1 MNQILV
7 SEKLYVTPELKKK
20 KKLYKFN
27 FITSIFLV
35 IILFSYYVY
44 AEYDR
49 NESDKSEEILA
60 GIKVV
65 ETVETVVKP
74 FEDTTV
80 AAAPIKLE
88 DEVLVVMLDDEQEN
102 AEEVNLDELIQAN
115 KKASSR
121 LDAEQYTTKNG
132 ALYTT
137 VAVVEIPKISITYPV
152 IYSNDT
158 SEQTVEDLLKISVV
172 KYWGPEAN
180 KPGNFC
186 IVGHNY
192 HNKKFFSRAATLENG
207 DSIYIT
213 DTNNKT
219 LEYKVYAN
227 YVVDPHDL
235 KCTSQ
240 LTNGATDITLIT
252 CTQTGK
258 QRTIIKAR
266 AVNTD

>member
-35 IILFSYYVY
+35 IILFGYYVY

-60 GIKVV
+60 SIEVV
-65 ETVETVVKP
+65 EAAPVI
-74 FEDTTV
+74 DTTI
-80 AAAPIKLE
+80 ADKTIKLE
-88 DEVLVVMLDDEQEN
+88 DDVLVVYLDDSLEA
-102 AEEVNLDELIQAN
+102 AEEVNLDELIEAN
-115 KKASSR
+115 ENASSK
-121 LDAEQYTTKNG
+121 LDTKEYTTKKG
-132 ALYTT
+132 AEYTT
-137 VAVVEIPKISITYPV
+137 VAVIEIPKIDITYPV

-172 KYWGPEAN
+172 KYWGSEAN

-192 HNKKFFSRAATLENG
+192 HNKRFFSKASTLENG

-219 LEYKVYAN
+219 LEYKVYDN
-227 YVVDPHDL
+227 YVVEPDDL

-252 CTQTGK
+252 CTMTGK

-266 AVNTD
+266 AVNAD

>member
-27 FITSIFLV
+27 FIVSIMLV

-49 NESDKSEEILA
+49 TASDKSEQILSQ
-60 GIKVV
+60 IEVV
-65 ETVETVVKP
+65 EIPVE
-74 FEDTTV
+74 EDKTI
-80 AAAPIKLE
+80 ASAPIKLE
-88 DEVLVVMLDDEQEN
+88 DDILVVILDDEN
-102 AEEVNLDELIQAN
+102 DTEEINLNELIEAN
-115 KKASSR
+115 QNAGSR
-121 LDAEQYTTKNG
+121 LDAQEYTTDKG
-132 ALYTT
+132 ASYTT
-137 VAVVEIPKISITYPV
+137 VAVVEIPKINITYPV
-152 IYSNDT
+152 IYSDDT

-180 KPGNFC
+180 QPGNFC

-192 HNKKFFSRAATLENG
+192 HNKRFFSKAATLENG

-213 DTNNKT
+213 DTNNET

-227 YVVDPHDL
+227 YVVEPDDL
-235 KCTSQ
+235 RCTSQ

-252 CTQTGK
+252 CTMTGK

-266 AVNTD
+266 AINAD

>member
-7 SEKLYVTPELKKK
+7 SEKLYITPELKKK

-27 FITSIFLV
+27 FITSIILV
-35 IILFSYYVY
+35 IVLFGYYVY

-49 NESDKSEEILA
+49 TSSDKSEEILSSLQV
-60 GIKVV
+60 I
-65 ETVETVVKP
+65 ETQV
-74 FEDTTV
+74 DTTI
-80 AAAPIKLE
+80 ADSTIKLE
-88 DEVLVVMLDDEQEN
+88 DDVLVVVLDDTIEET
-102 AEEVNLDELIQAN
+102 EEVNLEELIEAN
-115 KKASSR
+115 EKASSKI
-121 LDAEQYTTKNG
+121 DTKKYNTKTGAE
-132 ALYTT
+132 YTT
-137 VAVVEIPKISITYPV
+137 VAVIEIPKINITYPV

-158 SEQTVEDLLKISVV
+158 SEKTVEDLLKISVV

-180 KPGNFC
+180 QPGNFC

-192 HNKKFFSRAATLENG
+192 HNKRFFSKASTLSNG
-207 DSIYIT
+207 DIIYLT

-219 LEYKVYAN
+219 VEYKVYDN
-227 YVVDPHDL
+227 YVVEPNDL

-252 CTQTGK
+252 CTMTGK

-266 AVNTD
+266 ATNVD

>member
-7 SEKLYVTPELKKK
+7 SQKLYVTPELKKK

-27 FITSIFLV
+27 FIVSIMLV

-49 NESDKSEEILA
+49 NSSDKSEQILSQ
-60 GIKVV
+60 IEVV
-65 ETVETVVKP
+65 ETEI
-74 FEDTTV
+74 DTTI

-88 DEVLVVMLDDEQEN
+88 DDVLVVVLDEEN
-102 AEEVNLDELIQAN
+102 EEAEEINLNELIEAN
-115 KKASSR
+115 QNAGSR
-121 LDAEQYTTKNG
+121 LDTKEYSTNKG
-132 ALYTT
+132 AAYTT
-137 VAVVEIPKISITYPV
+137 VAVIDIPKIDITYPV
-152 IYSNDT
+152 IYSEDT
-158 SEQTVEDLLKISVV
+158 SDETTEDLLKISVV

-180 KPGNFC
+180 QPGNFC

-192 HNKKFFSRAATLENG
+192 HNKRFFSKAATLENG

-219 LEYKVYAN
+219 LEYKVYDN
-227 YVVDPHDL
+227 YVVEPHDL
-235 KCTSQ
+235 RCTSQ

-252 CTQTGK
+252 CTMTGK

-266 AVNTD
+266 AINVD

>member
-7 SEKLYVTPELKKK
+7 SEKIYVTPELKKK

-35 IILFSYYVY
+35 IILLGYYVY

-60 GIKVV
+60 GIEVV
-65 ETVETVVKP
+65 ETEVSSS
-74 FEDTTV
+74 EDTTI
-80 AAAPIKLE
+80 ANTPIKLE
-88 DEVLVVMLDDEQEN
+88 DDVLVVMLDDEQQKKD
-102 AEEVNLDELIQAN
+102 EVNIDELIHAN
-115 KKASSR
+115 QKASSK
-121 LDAEQYTTKNG
+121 LDTKKYTTKNG
-132 ALYTT
+132 AEYTT
-137 VAVVEIPKISITYPV
+137 VAVIEIPKINITYPV
-152 IYSNDT
+152 IYSDDT

-180 KPGNFC
+180 QPGNLC

-192 HNKKFFSRAATLENG
+192 HNKRFFSKASTLENG

-219 LEYKVYAN
+219 LEYKVYDN
-227 YVVDPHDL
+227 YVVEPENL
-235 KCTSQ
+235 KSTSQ
-240 LTNGATDITLIT
+240 LTNGAIDITLIT
-252 CTQTGK
+252 CTMSGK

-266 AVNTD
+266 AVNAN

>member
-7 SEKLYVTPELKKK
+7 SEKLYITPELKKK

-27 FITSIFLV
+27 FVTSIILV

-49 NESDKSEEILA
+49 TASDKSEEILSS
-60 GIKVV
+60 IKVV
-65 ETVETVVKP
+65 ETPVV
-74 FEDTTV
+74 DTTI
-80 AAAPIKLE
+80 ADSTIKLE
-88 DEVLVVMLDDEQEN
+88 DDVLVVVLDDTIEEV
-102 AEEVNLDELIQAN
+102 EEVNLDSLIEAN
-115 KKASSR
+115 QNAGSR
-121 LDAEQYTTKNG
+121 LDTEEYITNKGAE
-132 ALYTT
+132 YTT
-137 VAVVEIPKISITYPV
+137 VAVIEIPKINITYPV

-158 SEQTVEDLLKISVV
+158 SDETVEELLKISVV

-180 KPGNFC
+180 QPGNFC

-192 HNKKFFSRAATLENG
+192 HNKRFFSKAATLENG
-207 DSIYIT
+207 DVIYLT
-213 DTNNKT
+213 DTKNNT
-219 LEYKVYAN
+219 VEYKVYDN
-227 YVVDPHDL
+227 YVVEPNDL

-252 CTQTGK
+252 CTMTGK

-266 AVNTD
+266 AVNVD

>member
-35 IILFSYYVY
+35 IILFGYYVY

-60 GIKVV
+60 SIQVV
-65 ETVETVVKP
+65 ETPLAV
-74 FEDTTV
+74 DTTI
-80 AAAPIKLE
+80 ADKTIKLE
-88 DEVLVVMLDDEQEN
+88 DDVLVVYLDDTLEE
-102 AEEVNLDELIQAN
+102 AEEINLDELIEAN
-115 KKASSR
+115 KNASSR
-121 LDAEQYTTKNG
+121 LDTKQYTTKNG
-132 ALYTT
+132 AMYTT
-137 VAVVEIPKISITYPV
+137 VAVIEIPKIDITYPV

-180 KPGNFC
+180 EPGNFC

-192 HNKKFFSRAATLENG
+192 HNKRFFSKAATLENG

-227 YVVDPHDL
+227 YVVEPNDL

-240 LTNGATDITLIT
+240 LTNGATEITLIT
-252 CTQTGK
+252 CTMTGK

-266 AVNTD
+266 AVNAD

>member
-27 FITSIFLV
+27 FIVSIMLV

-49 NESDKSEEILA
+49 TNSDRSEEILSS
-60 GIKVV
+60 IQVV
-65 ETVETVVKP
+65 ETPVEV
-74 FEDTTV
+74 DTTIAV
-80 AAAPIKLE
+80 APIKLE
-88 DEVLVVMLDDEQEN
+88 DNVLVVVLDEENEN

-115 KKASSR
+115 ENAGSR
-121 LDAEQYTTKNG
+121 LDTKEYLTSKG
-132 ALYTT
+132 AAYTT
-137 VAVVEIPKISITYPV
+137 VAVIEIPKIDITYPV
-152 IYSNDT
+152 IYSEDT

-180 KPGNFC
+180 QPGNFC

-192 HNKKFFSRAATLENG
+192 HNKKFFSKAATLENG
-207 DSIYIT
+207 DIIYIT

-219 LEYKVYAN
+219 LEYRVYNN
-227 YVVDPHDL
+227 YVVEPTDL

-240 LTNGATDITLIT
+240 LTNGETDITLIT
-252 CTQTGK
+252 CTMTGK

-266 AVNTD
+266 AVNAD

>member
-7 SEKLYVTPELKKK
+7 SEKIYVTPELKKK

-35 IILFSYYVY
+35 IILLGYYVY

-65 ETVETVVKP
+65 ETEVKT
-74 FEDTTV
+74 FEDTTI
-80 AAAPIKLE
+80 ANTPIKLE
-88 DEVLVVMLDDEQEN
+88 DNVLVVFLDDEQQQS
-102 AEEVNLDELIQAN
+102 EEVNLDELIQAN
-115 KKASSR
+115 KKASSK
-121 LDAEQYTTKNG
+121 LDTQKYTTKNG
-132 ALYTT
+132 AEYTT
-137 VAVVEIPKISITYPV
+137 VAVVEIPKIDITYPV

-158 SEQTVEDLLKISVV
+158 SEQAVEDLLKISVV

-192 HNKKFFSRAATLENG
+192 HNKRFFSKASSLENG

-219 LEYKVYAN
+219 LEYKVYDN
-227 YVVDPHDL
+227 YVVEPDNL

-240 LTNGATDITLIT
+240 LTNGATEITLIT
-252 CTQTGK
+252 CTMTGK

-266 AVNTD
+266 AVNAN

>member
-27 FITSIFLV
+27 FIVSIILV
-35 IILFSYYVY
+35 IVLFSYYVY

-49 NESDKSEEILA
+49 NASDKSEEILSSLQ
-60 GIKVV
+60 VV
-65 ETVETVVKP
+65 ETPVDITIA
-74 FEDTTV
+74 DST
-80 AAAPIKLE
+80 IKLE
-88 DEVLVVMLDDEQEN
+88 DDVLVVVLDETQDN
-102 AEEVNLDELIQAN
+102 TEEVNLEELIQAN
-115 KKASSR
+115 KNAGSKI
-121 LDAEQYTTKNG
+121 DTKQYSTSKG
-132 ALYTT
+132 AQYTT
-137 VAVVEIPKISITYPV
+137 VAVIEIPKINITYPV

-158 SEQTVEDLLKISVV
+158 SAQTVEDLLKISVV

-180 KPGNFC
+180 KQGNFC

-192 HNKKFFSRAATLENG
+192 HNKRFFSKASILENG
-207 DSIYIT
+207 DIIYLT

-227 YVVDPHDL
+227 YVVEPDDL

-240 LTNGATDITLIT
+240 LTNGGTELTLIT
-252 CTQTGK
+252 CTMTGK

-266 AVNTD
+266 AINAD

>member
-7 SEKLYVTPELKKK
+7 SEKIYVTPELKKK

-27 FITSIFLV
+27 FIVSIILV

-49 NESDKSEEILA
+49 SLADKSKQILSQLE
-60 GIKVV
+60 VV
-65 ETVETVVKP
+65 ETPV
-74 FEDTTV
+74 DTTI
-80 AAAPIKLE
+80 ADSTIKLE
-88 DEVLVVMLDDEQEN
+88 DEVLVVVLDDNKEN
-102 AEEVNLDELIQAN
+102 SEEINLEELLEAN
-115 KKASSR
+115 KNAGEKI
-121 LDAEQYTTKNG
+121 DTKEYITDKG
-132 ALYTT
+132 AVYTT
-137 VAVVEIPKISITYPV
+137 VAVIEIPQIDITYPI

-186 IVGHNY
+186 VAGHNY
-192 HNKKFFSRAATLENG
+192 LNKKFFSKASSLKYG
-207 DSIYIT
+207 DVIYLT

-219 LEYKVYAN
+219 LEYRVYDN
-227 YVVDPHDL
+227 YIVEPEDL

-252 CTQTGK
+252 CTKTGS
-258 QRTIIKAR
+258 QRVIIKAR
-266 AVNTD
+266 AINAE

>member
-7 SEKLYVTPELKKK
+7 SERIYVTPELKRK

-27 FITSIFLV
+27 FVTSIILV

-49 NESDKSEEILA
+49 TSSDKSEEILSS
-60 GIKVV
+60 ITVV
-65 ETVETVVKP
+65 ETPV
-74 FEDTTV
+74 DTTI
-80 AAAPIKLE
+80 ADSTIKLE
-88 DEVLVVMLDDEQEN
+88 DDVLVVVLDDTIEE
-102 AEEVNLDELIQAN
+102 AEEINLDSLIEAN
-115 KKASSR
+115 QNAGSR
-121 LDAEQYTTKNG
+121 LDAAEYTTSKG
-132 ALYTT
+132 AKYTT
-137 VAVVEIPKISITYPV
+137 VAVIEIPKINITYPV

-158 SEQTVEDLLKISVV
+158 SDQTVEDLLKISVV

-180 KPGNFC
+180 QPGNFC

-192 HNKKFFSRAATLENG
+192 HNKRFFSKASTLTNG
-207 DSIYIT
+207 DVIYIT

-219 LEYKVYAN
+219 LEYKVYDN
-227 YVVDPHDL
+227 YVVEPEDL
-235 KCTSQ
+235 RCTSQ

-252 CTQTGK
+252 CTMTGK

-266 AVNTD
+266 ATNAD

>member
-49 NESDKSEEILA
+49 NESDKSDEILA

-65 ETVETVVKP
+65 ETVAEP
-74 FEDTTV
+74 LEDTTL
-80 AAAPIKLE
+80 AAVPIKLE
-88 DEVLVVMLDDEQEN
+88 DDVLVVMLDDEQGEG
-102 AEEVNLDELIQAN
+102 EEINLDELIQAN
-115 KKASSR
+115 KKATSR
-121 LDAEQYTTKNG
+121 LDTQQYTTKNG
-132 ALYTT
+132 AIYTT
-137 VAVVEIPKISITYPV
+137 VAVVEIPKINITYPV

-180 KPGNFC
+180 QPGNFC

-219 LEYKVYAN
+219 LEYKVYTN
-227 YVVDPHDL
+227 YVVEPEDL
-235 KCTSQ
+235 RCTSQ
-240 LTNGATDITLIT
+240 LTNGATDVTLIT
-252 CTQTGK
+252 CTMTGK

-266 AVNTD
+266 AVNAD